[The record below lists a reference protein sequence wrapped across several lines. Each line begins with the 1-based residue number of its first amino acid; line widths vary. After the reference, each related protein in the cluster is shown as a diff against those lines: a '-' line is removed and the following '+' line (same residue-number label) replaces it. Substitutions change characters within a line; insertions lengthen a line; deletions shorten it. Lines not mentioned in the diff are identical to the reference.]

1 MYVKEKMVTLR
12 SHKEQEDTTST
23 KNNNDHDEENE
34 TIKTKNTRKKMDIKE
49 SKSKRKAELRRKNMG
64 LGIGNIDVNASS
76 SNKGKKIRF
85 DNHSDDDD
93 GSVGDHDIVDDNDN
107 QKLEEEKEEESD
119 DEVEQVSAAVAKEKS
134 LQIRA
139 AEREI
144 RKVENSMTQKRK
156 KKVTKEEHLDDEDDE
171 LDEDFF
177 AMVDTARENDSKVKK
192 LKQES
197 IISAKKLGRH
207 TTFVSEDKNLANN
220 IVQADHNIEVV
231 ILPSSREDDIEDN
244 QNINDV
250 LHEKAA
256 ATLSSD
262 LSSEPSKTAMLFCRG
277 HSRNSN
283 VSQSGQKQVFRRSR
297 QIKYKLSL
305 GKPAANFAVK
315 KKSRD

>member
-1 MYVKEKMVTLR
+1 MVTLR

-49 SKSKRKAELRRKNMG
+49 SKSKRKADLRRKNMG

-85 DNHSDDDD
+85 DNHSDDDDDDD

-156 KKVTKEEHLDDEDDE
+156 RKKKVTKEEYLDDEDDE

-192 LKQES
+192 LNQES
-197 IISAKKLGRH
+197 IISTKKLGRH

-231 ILPSSREDDIEDN
+231 VLPSSREDDIEDN

-262 LSSEPSKTAMLFCRG
+262 LSSEPSKTALLFCRG

-297 QIKYKLSL
+297 QMKYKLSL

>member
-1 MYVKEKMVTLR
+1 MVTLR

-49 SKSKRKAELRRKNMG
+49 SKSKRKADLRRKNMG

-93 GSVGDHDIVDDNDN
+93 GDDDGSVGDHDIVDENDN

-144 RKVENSMTQKRK
+144 RKVENSMTQKRKRK

-231 ILPSSREDDIEDN
+231 VLPSSREDDIEDN

-262 LSSEPSKTAMLFCRG
+262 LSSEPSKTALLFCRG

-297 QIKYKLSL
+297 QMKYKLSL